1 MKIQIQI
8 PNINT
13 LVAIVTVPV
22 YILRN
27 YFCVLIDNFSL
38 FQIFSLYL
46 FDFLRR
52 CGHQLQVKETKI

>member
-46 FDFLRR
+46 FDLR